1 MFPVSAV
8 ILVTLLRDHSCP
20 SLPSLVLYVLRI
32 LDRTSHNTVSRSSC
46 VLPIPKS
53 GRQSQPCVQRIQ
65 SVRICLYSPESGR
78 QPQPCVRRIWTVRIL
93 QCSPLCP
100 EDPECPDPP
109 VESLVY
115 MGDSP
120 NPVFGGFGL
129 SGSYSAVMS
138 LGDSLSPVSGSSC
151 TILSLGD
158 SPNPMSGSSCAVPS
172 MEDGPSPMSGGS
184 GLSTSSY
191 MYQVR
196 ILRLYT
202 YNHSNF

>member
-1 MFPVSAV
+1 MSLIFPVSAV

-20 SLPSLVLYVLRI
+20 SLPSLILYVLRI

-65 SVRICLYSPESGR
+65 SVRICLYSPASGR
-78 QPQPCVRRIWTVRIL
+78 QPQPCVRRIWTVRI
-93 QCSPLCP
+93 P
-100 EDPECPDPP
+100 EDPECPDAP

-115 MGDSP
+115 MEDSP
-120 NPVFGGFGL
+120 NPVSGGFGL

-138 LGDSLSPVSGSSC
+138 LGDSLSPVSRSSC

-172 MEDGPSPMSGGS
+172 MEDSPSPMSGGS

>member
-1 MFPVSAV
+1 MSAV

-20 SLPSLVLYVLRI
+20 SLPSLILYVLRI

-65 SVRICLYSPESGR
+65 SVRICLYSPASGR
-78 QPQPCVRRIWTVRIL
+78 QPQPCVRRIWTVRI
-93 QCSPLCP
+93 P
-100 EDPECPDPP
+100 EDPECPDAP

-115 MGDSP
+115 MEDSP
-120 NPVFGGFGL
+120 NPVSGGFGL

-138 LGDSLSPVSGSSC
+138 LGDSLSPVSRSSC

-172 MEDGPSPMSGGS
+172 MEDSPSPMSGGS

>member
-1 MFPVSAV
+1 MSLIFPVSAV

-20 SLPSLVLYVLRI
+20 SLPSLILYVLRI

-53 GRQSQPCVQRIQ
+53 GRQSQPRVQRIQ
-65 SVRICLYSPESGR
+65 SVRICLYSPASGR
-78 QPQPCVRRIWTVRIL
+78 QPQPCVRRIWTVRI
-93 QCSPLCP
+93 P

-115 MGDSP
+115 MEDSP
-120 NPVFGGFGL
+120 NPVSGGFGL

-138 LGDSLSPVSGSSC
+138 LGDSLSPVSRSSC

-172 MEDGPSPMSGGS
+172 MEDSPSPMSGGS

>member
-20 SLPSLVLYVLRI
+20 SLPSLILYVLRI

-65 SVRICLYSPESGR
+65 SVRICLYGPESGR
-78 QPQPCVRRIWTVRIL
+78 QPQPCVRRIWIVQIL
-93 QCSPLCP
+93 QCSPL
-100 EDPECPDPP
+100 CPDPP

-120 NPVFGGFGL
+120 NPVSGGCGL

-172 MEDGPSPMSGGS
+172 MEDVPALCPEDLDCPHPLTCTKSG
-184 GLSTSSY
+184 
-191 MYQVR
+191 
-196 ILRLYT
+196 
-202 YNHSNF
+202 F

>member
-8 ILVTLLRDHSCP
+8 ILVTLLRDHSSP
-20 SLPSLVLYVLRI
+20 SLPSLILYVLRI

-78 QPQPCVRRIWTVRIL
+78 QPQPCVRIL

-109 VESLVY
+109 VQSLVY

-120 NPVFGGFGL
+120 NPLSGGFGL

-138 LGDSLSPVSGSSC
+138 LGDSLSPVSGSSS

-172 MEDGPSPMSGGS
+172 MVCNP
-184 GLSTSSY
+184 
-191 MYQVR
+191 
-196 ILRLYT
+196 
-202 YNHSNF
+202 

>member
-1 MFPVSAV
+1 M
-8 ILVTLLRDHSCP
+8 
-20 SLPSLVLYVLRI
+20 
-32 LDRTSHNTVSRSSC
+32 
-46 VLPIPKS
+46 
-53 GRQSQPCVQRIQ
+53 IQ

-78 QPQPCVRRIWTVRIL
+78 QPQSCVRRIWTVRIL

-100 EDPECPDPP
+100 EDPECLDPP

-120 NPVFGGFGL
+120 NPVSGGFGL

-158 SPNPMSGSSCAVPS
+158 SPNPISGSSCAVPS
-172 MEDGPSPMSGGS
+172 MEDGPSPMCGGS

-202 YNHSNF
+202 YNHSNFSFNYVTC

>member
-1 MFPVSAV
+1 MCLSVSRVLSDCSLPGVLSDFSVCSAQ
-8 ILVTLLRDHSCP
+8 VTL
-20 SLPSLVLYVLRI
+20 
-32 LDRTSHNTVSRSSC
+32 VSSE
-46 VLPIPKS
+46 
-53 GRQSQPCVQRIQ
+53 
-65 SVRICLYSPESGR
+65 CL
-78 QPQPCVRRIWTVRIL
+78 
-93 QCSPLCP
+93 
-100 EDPECPDPP
+100 DPP

-120 NPVFGGFGL
+120 NPVSGGFGL